1 MSDDGKKKDAG
12 RFSVLFF
19 VVLIVA
25 GYFAWQHYKKMP
37 ETAEEA
43 VERTVSAAPLIERE
57 AEVEKNYI
65 GYVTPVHDVSVRPYI
80 SGFVDEIRVKG
91 GSEVKAGDVMVI
103 IDQAEYKA
111 KLDAAKAA
119 VAQAEASFNNSSVY
133 YQRMQKAG
141 ARAVSKTELD
151 NAKASFLSAEA
162 ALEQD
167 KAALAEAQ
175 VNYDYTVI
183 RATIDGVVGD
193 VPLSKGDYV
202 SPENVLLTVIQYNPI
217 RVVFSITD
225 KDYLEE
231 AGRPE
236 MFADETLRLKLADGA
251 VYPQAG
257 TFGYVDN
264 QIDKSTNSIAVY
276 ADFANPDKRLVANA
290 YVNVLVEKKYRGMIV
305 RKDLVYIEPDGSYIY
320 VAGANGVVK
329 TAVNILS
336 EYGNNNYILKNTFTP
351 GESIVLDKMG
361 AGDEGHKFKIVMEGA
376 AAAGEKN

>member
-65 GYVTPVHDVSVRPYI
+65 GYVTPVHDVSVRSYI

-111 KLDAAKAA
+111 RLDAAKAA

-162 ALEQD
+162 ALEQA

-236 MFADETLRLKLADGA
+236 MFAGETLRLKLADGA
-251 VYPQAG
+251 VYPQTG

-290 YVNVLVEKKYRGMIV
+290 YVNVLVEKKYRGMVV